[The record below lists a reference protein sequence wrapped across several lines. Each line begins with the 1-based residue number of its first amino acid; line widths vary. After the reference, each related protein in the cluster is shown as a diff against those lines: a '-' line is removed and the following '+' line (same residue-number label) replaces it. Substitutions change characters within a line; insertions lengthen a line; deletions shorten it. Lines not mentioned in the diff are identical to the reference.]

1 MTEQAGAIV
10 VSVRGGVEHVLLV
23 TAKRNPS
30 HWVFPKGH
38 IEPGETL
45 EQTALREAEE
55 EAGVRGR
62 IVASAGEM
70 TFSFQSE
77 SFLVHYFVVASNDE
91 GRPEKGR
98 QLQWCTYDEALRQ
111 LTFEISRALLR
122 EAWKKVPRGD
132 ASSPPRRT

>member
-10 VSVRGGVEHVLLV
+10 VRVRGGVEHVLLV

-30 HWVFPKGH
+30 HWIFPKGH
-38 IEPGETL
+38 IEAGETL

-62 IVASAGEM
+62 IIAPAGELS
-70 TFSFQSE
+70 FSFQSE
-77 SFLVHYFVVASNDE
+77 AFLVHYFLVVSNDE

-98 QLQWCTYDEALRQ
+98 RLQWCTYDEALRR
-111 LTFEISRALLR
+111 LTFEISRTLLR
-122 EAWKKVPRGD
+122 EAWKKVPRGGD
-132 ASSPPRRT
+132 PPAPRRT